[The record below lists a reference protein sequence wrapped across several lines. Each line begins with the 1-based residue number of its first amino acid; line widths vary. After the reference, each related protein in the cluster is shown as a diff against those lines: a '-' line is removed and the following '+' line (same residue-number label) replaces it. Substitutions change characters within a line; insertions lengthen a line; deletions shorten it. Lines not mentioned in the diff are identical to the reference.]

1 MNRIKISFDQS
12 IYQSKFISPQ
22 ILHIGG
28 FVKLNKIN
36 NYMKRKEYYI
46 FFLRKKKKKE
56 NLIQTVL
63 MILKVINTT
72 YIKLIEP

>member
-36 NYMKRKEYYI
+36 NYMKKKEYYI
-46 FFLRKKKKKE
+46 FFLRKKKKE
-56 NLIQTVL
+56 NLIQTAL
-63 MILKVINTT
+63 MILKVINTI

>member
-12 IYQSKFISPQ
+12 IYQSKFISSQ

-36 NYMKRKEYYI
+36 NYMKKKEYYI
-46 FFLRKKKKKE
+46 FFFKEKKKRKFNSNSFNDFKSYQHD
-56 NLIQTVL
+56 LY
-63 MILKVINTT
+63 KVD
-72 YIKLIEP
+72 

>member
-46 FFLRKKKKKE
+46 FFLRKKKKRKF
-56 NLIQTVL
+56 NSNSFNDFKSYQHDLY
-63 MILKVINTT
+63 KVD
-72 YIKLIEP
+72 

>member
-36 NYMKRKEYYI
+36 NYMKKKEYYI
-46 FFLRKKKKKE
+46 FFLRKKKKE
-56 NLIQTVL
+56 NLIQAAL
-63 MILKVINTT
+63 MILKVINTI